1 MQKFIK
7 IISEDSKVPSKELS
21 ALLSEVSE
29 YLNKSELFA
38 SPGNCAGIHVVI
50 NPDLTKFSGVEDIT
64 SRVAWAFG
72 DADVEIAAPAWSMFC
87 LYCINLSVNKS
98 KNIDK
103 ILLLLKSADAASSAK
118 PAAASGAA
126 SGSASGSSDADDEA
140 PSFTSRAPMY
150 TLDKVI
156 MPEETH
162 NQIDRA
168 IALIQGRKKIFEEWG
183 FKEVDPH
190 TKTILCFFGAPGTGK
205 TMCAHAIASALQK
218 NILVASYA
226 SIESKWV
233 GEGPKNL
240 QKIFKDAE
248 EQDAVLFFDE
258 ADSFLSKRVANAETG
273 SDKHYNRMSN
283 EMFQLLENYDGI
295 IIFATNL
302 VADFDKAF
310 KSRILAFIE
319 FKQPDYEARKKLI
332 KTMIPSKLPLHPE
345 FTDESIGILS
355 EISDGFCGREIR
367 KAMLTTLAEG
377 AMKGVEVF
385 TIDEFRA
392 GFTSVK
398 EENLAVD
405 QSAGGE
411 IGGNLIFDFIN
422 ECSIGNAI
430 MDVCQYA
437 AWQSEELTPGEKIE
451 LLRIARYLNVD
462 APDLTIS
469 YAHKDLNDSVA
480 KILEEHREVETLR
493 YVCEVLAKSEI
504 DVEEF
509 TSNVTIIAG
518 KLNIVDFG
526 VYIEYFNALK
536 SLFANLP

>member
-1 MQKFIK
+1 MQEFIK
-7 IISEDSKVPSKELS
+7 IISEDGKVPSKELS
-21 ALLSEVSE
+21 VLLSEVSE
-29 YLNKSELFA
+29 YLNKSDLLA
-38 SPGNCAGIHVVI
+38 PPGNCSGIHIIV
-50 NPDLTKFSGVEDIT
+50 NPDLSKYPDVKDIT
-64 SRVAWAFG
+64 SKISWGFG
-72 DADVEIAAPAWSMFC
+72 DSKVEIPAPAWSMFS
-87 LYCINLSVNKS
+87 LYCINLTAHKS

-103 ILLLLKSADAASSAK
+103 LLILLKSSDVAASAK
-118 PAAASGAA
+118 PAA
-126 SGSASGSSDADDEA
+126 SGSASDSSDGDEEA
-140 PSFTSRAPMY
+140 PTFSSRAPMY

-218 NILVASYA
+218 NILIASYA

-319 FKQPDYEARKKLI
+319 FRQPDYEARKKLI

-345 FTDESIGILS
+345 FTDDSIGILA

-385 TIDEFRA
+385 TIDEFGA
-392 GFTSVK
+392 GFSSVK
-398 EENLAVD
+398 EETLAVD
-405 QSAGGE
+405 KSAGGE

-422 ECSIGNAI
+422 ECSIGSAI

-437 AWQSEELTPGEKIE
+437 AWQRGELTSGQKAE
-451 LLRIARYLNVD
+451 LLRIARYLNVE

-469 YAHKDLNDSVA
+469 YANKDLNDSIA
-480 KILEEHREVETLR
+480 KIQENHREAESLR
-493 YVCEVLAKSEI
+493 YVCEVLANSET
-504 DVEEF
+504 DADEF
-509 TSNVTIIAG
+509 KAELAHLAERLNV
-518 KLNIVDFG
+518 VDNG
-526 VYIEYFNALK
+526 VYLEYFNTLK
-536 SLFANLP
+536 SLFANLS